1 MQAMSI
7 FFLNSVLRWKNSDL
21 YKSKENKVRINIMAF
36 FTYNV
41 LYESSTDRLE
51 KLGLMLPFNNGIKII
66 FLNFSCR
73 KGVSDS
79 KKASVKL

>member
-1 MQAMSI
+1 MYLLFNAGYEHI
-7 FFLNSVLRWKNSDL
+7 FFEQCSSVEDSDL

-66 FLNFSCR
+66 F
-73 KGVSDS
+73 
-79 KKASVKL
+79 